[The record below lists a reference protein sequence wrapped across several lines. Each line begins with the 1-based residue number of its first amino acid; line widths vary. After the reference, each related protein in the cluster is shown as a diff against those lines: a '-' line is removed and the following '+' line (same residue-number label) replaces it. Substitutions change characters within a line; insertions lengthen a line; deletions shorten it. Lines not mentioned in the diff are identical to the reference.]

1 MGRGR
6 GRGPL
11 SATTHAERL
20 APLEQ
25 EHFWFAGRD
34 RLVRRLL
41 DHHAAAEPVL
51 DLGCGTGRFAASLA
65 AGGRRVIA
73 IDPAPDLALAP
84 AGASLVGSAERV
96 PLADG
101 SVGTVM
107 VRDVI
112 EHLDDAAALSEC
124 HRVLQPGGLLV
135 VLVPAWPSLW
145 SVRDVRAGHLRR
157 YTRATLRTAV
167 TAAGFEAVTLRGH
180 QLTLLPVV
188 AAVRWY
194 AARRPGP
201 EPSAS
206 LHHEEHPPRRLN
218 KVLGWVNRAE
228 ATMVTWPVPVPP
240 TGTSL
245 VLVGEARHE
254 RRPGPDVQ

>member
-1 MGRGR
+1 M
-6 GRGPL
+6 

-20 APLEQ
+20 APVEQ
-25 EHFWFAGRD
+25 DHFWFAGRD

-41 DHHAAAEPVL
+41 DHHGAAEPVL
-51 DLGCGTGRFAASLA
+51 DLGCGTGRFASELA
-65 AGGRRVIA
+65 DGGRRVIA

-84 AGASLVGSAERV
+84 VGATLVGSAERV

-112 EHLDDAAALSEC
+112 EHLDDEAAIAEC
-124 HRVLQPGGLLV
+124 HRVLRPGGLLV

-157 YTRATLRTAV
+157 YTRRTLRAV
-167 TAAGFEAVTLRGH
+167 VAAAGFDVLTLRGY
-180 QLTLLPVV
+180 QFTLLPAV
-188 AAVRWY
+188 AALRWY

-201 EPSAS
+201 EPTAS
-206 LHHEEHPPRRLN
+206 LHHEEHPPGPLN
-218 KVLGWVNRAE
+218 TALGWVNRAE
-228 ATMVTWPVPVPP
+228 AAMVTWPVPVPP

-245 VLVGEARHE
+245 VLVG
-254 RRPGPDVQ
+254 RRP

>member
-1 MGRGR
+1 MTG
-6 GRGPL
+6 
-11 SATTHAERL
+11 TTHAERL

-41 DHHAAAEPVL
+41 DHHAAPEPVL

-65 AGGRRVIA
+65 ADGRRVLA
-73 IDPAPDLALAP
+73 IDPAPDLVLAP
-84 AGASLVGSAERV
+84 PGATLIGSAELV

-112 EHLDDAAALSEC
+112 EHLDDAVALAEC
-124 HRVLQPGGLLV
+124 HRVLRPGGLLV

-145 SVRDVRAGHLRR
+145 SERDDRAGHLRR
-157 YTRATLRTAV
+157 YTRSSLRAV
-167 TAAGFEAVTLRGH
+167 VSAAGFRVVTLRGY
-180 QLTLLPVV
+180 QLTLLPAV
-188 AAVRWY
+188 AAHRWY
-194 AARRPGP
+194 AARRPSA
-201 EPSAS
+201 EPATS
-206 LHHEEHPPRRLN
+206 LHHEEHPPGPLN
-218 KVLGWVNRAE
+218 TVFGWVNRAE
-228 ATMVTWPVPVPP
+228 AAMVTWPVPVPP

-245 VLVGEARHE
+245 VLVG
-254 RRPGPDVQ
+254 RRP